1 LAAANDTIRTPSR
14 SSRRRVAAVAPLRAH
29 GGLDAVFDLIDELIG
44 AGLEGGGAGVQ
55 LLPDNHVEAARAVL
69 GNA

>member
-1 LAAANDTIRTPSR
+1 
-14 SSRRRVAAVAPLRAH
+14 
-29 GGLDAVFDLIDELIG
+29 LIDELIG